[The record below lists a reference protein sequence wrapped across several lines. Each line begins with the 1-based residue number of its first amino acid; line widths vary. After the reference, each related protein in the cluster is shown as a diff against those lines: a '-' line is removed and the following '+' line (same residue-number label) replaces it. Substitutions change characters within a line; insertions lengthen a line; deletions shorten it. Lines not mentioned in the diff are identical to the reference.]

1 MLRGKRFL
9 TIAVA
14 AALAGAMVPSYTYA
28 GNTDST
34 VSADA
39 QNGENRARTD
49 GAVKKISAQE
59 TDEINA
65 KAVKAQEMANEAQ
78 AVAAPATSDML
89 QTAEPSY
96 MSDTRAMY
104 RLYNKSSGEH
114 FYTASKTEERGL
126 VKKGWRYE
134 GIAWRAPKKS
144 STPVYRVYNPNSG
157 DHHYTT
163 SKGECNHLVDAGWKY
178 EGIGWYSDDE
188 HGVPLYR
195 EYNKNAKTGSHN
207 YTASRGEHNSLVEEG
222 WRDEGI
228 GWYGADVTK
237 AEKLTFE
244 DDPAYAS
251 ITADVVLKGTGSGYH
266 AKIDMSSALPL
277 KSGDIPVVSWGFHYE
292 KDVHGLGEG
301 FENNTCFL
309 LENMYSH
316 VAESGGVGKQYLRYA
331 GAERDR
337 KINLRLS
344 YYEDGTIAYYVNDY
358 LFGRQKTA
366 LKAPF
371 IFTIEGSA
379 ARNGDT
385 IDATYT
391 NVRIKA
397 GNATEAEA
405 GNEGVQGTWNASNNY
420 FGLQGEVTDNGT
432 VRDDGQ
438 YSTNGEASYDASMH
452 ITGTA
457 DVPGEDPNGYPYD
470 WDSTLQYLG
479 HPLSAQIVI
488 GQKY

>member
-9 TIAVA
+9 TIVLTASI
-14 AALAGAMVPSYTYA
+14 AGTMVPSFVYA
-28 GNTDST
+28 R
-34 VSADA
+34 
-39 QNGENRARTD
+39 ETD
-49 GAVKKISAQE
+49 GV
-59 TDEINA
+59 NA
-65 KAVKAQEMANEAQ
+65 KAVRAQETANEAQ

-89 QTAEPSY
+89 QTTVPSY

-104 RLYNKSSGEH
+104 RLYNESSGEH
-114 FYTASKTEERGL
+114 FYTASKAEERGL
-126 VKKGWRYE
+126 VKLGWRYE

-144 STPVYRVYNPNSG
+144 STAVYRVYNPNSG

-163 SKGECNHLVDAGWKY
+163 SKGECNHLVDLGWNY

-188 HGVPLYR
+188 KGVPLYR
-195 EYNKNAKTGSHN
+195 EYNENAETGAHN
-207 YTASRGEHNSLVEEG
+207 YTASWGEHKSLVKAG
-222 WRDEGI
+222 WHDEGI
-228 GWYGADVTK
+228 AWYGVDVTK
-237 AEKLTFE
+237 AEKLSFE

-251 ITADVVLKGTGSGYH
+251 ITADVTLSGMGSGYH
-266 AKIDMSSALPL
+266 AKIVMSHAATQGETSVPIA
-277 KSGDIPVVSWGFHYE
+277 SWGFHYE

-309 LENMYSH
+309 LENVYSH
-316 VAESGGVGKQYLRYA
+316 AAEAGGEGKQYLRYA
-331 GAERDR
+331 GAETDK

-344 YYEDGTIAYYVNDY
+344 YYEDGTIAYYVNDD
-358 LFGRQKTA
+358 LFGTQETA

-379 ARNGDT
+379 ARDGDS
-385 IDATYT
+385 IDATFS
-391 NVRIKA
+391 NVRVKA
-397 GNATEAEA
+397 GNETDAAA

-420 FGLQGEVTDNGT
+420 FGLEGEVTDNGA

-438 YSTNGEASYDASMH
+438 YSTNGEASYGASMK

-457 DVPGEDPNGYPYD
+457 DIPGNDSKGYPFD
-470 WDSTLQYLG
+470 WDTAFEAVEPATGTTG